1 MAKPLT
7 VLCVLFLL
15 VPAPTLAQ
23 KLVILVRHAERA
35 DGGAMSGTAE
45 KDPPLSVAGAARA
58 AKLAAVLA
66 DSGITAVFASE
77 FKRTRDTATPVADK
91 LGLVVQTMPADNT
104 SQLLAQ
110 IRKEHA
116 NGIVLIVGHS
126 DTLPAIIKA
135 LGGPGVTIADNEF
148 DNLFVLAPASKAFTR
163 FRVPARAVNRR
174 CVPA

>member
-1 MAKPLT
+1 MAKPMM

-15 VPAPTLAQ
+15 SPAPVLAQ
-23 KLVILVRHAERA
+23 KLVILARHAERA

-45 KDPPLSVAGAARA
+45 KDPPLSAAGETRA
-58 AKLAAVLA
+58 AKLAAMLA
-66 DSGITAVFASE
+66 DSGITAIFASE
-77 FKRTRDTATPVADK
+77 FKRTRDTAKPVAVR
-91 LGLVVQTMPADNT
+91 LGLTVQSMPADST
-104 SQLLAQ
+104 SQLVAR

-148 DNLFVLAPASKAFTR
+148 DNLFVLAPAGKAFTR
-163 FRVPARAVNRR
+163 LRFSPA
-174 CVPA
+174 P

>member
-1 MAKPLT
+1 MAKAMT

-15 VPAPTLAQ
+15 SPAPVLAQ
-23 KLVILVRHAERA
+23 KLVILARHAERA

-45 KDPPLSVAGAARA
+45 KDPPLSAAGEARA
-58 AKLAAVLA
+58 AKLAAMLA
-66 DSGITAVFASE
+66 DSGITAIFASE
-77 FKRTRDTATPVADK
+77 FKRTQDTAKPVAVR
-91 LGLVVQTMPADNT
+91 LGLTVQSMPADNT
-104 SQLLAQ
+104 SQLVAR

-135 LGGPGVTIADNEF
+135 LGGPGVTIPDNEF

-163 FRVPARAVNRR
+163 LRFSPVP
-174 CVPA
+174 

>member
-1 MAKPLT
+1 VAKTLT
-7 VLCVLFLL
+7 ALFVLSLL
-15 VPAPTLAQ
+15 MPAPAAAQ
-23 KLVILVRHAERA
+23 KLVILARHAERA

-58 AKLAAVLA
+58 AKLAAMLA

-77 FKRTRDTATPVADK
+77 FKRTRETATPVADR
-91 LGLVVQTMPADNT
+91 LGLVVHTVPADNT

-126 DTLPAIIKA
+126 DTLPGIIKA
-135 LGGPGVTIADNEF
+135 FGGPGVTIPDNEF
-148 DNLFVLAPASKAFTR
+148 DNLFVLAPAGKAFTR
-163 FRVPARAVNRR
+163 FRFSPA
-174 CVPA
+174 P